1 MCVSQGID
9 RRGALL
15 EYFHDTGSAKASAA
29 RDYVLD
35 LVARDRKLLVFAH
48 HQQVLDSIEEGAM
61 QQVKT
66 FNAFNMVD
74 TWHFILIFHLSQDV
88 GFIRIDGRTSA
99 EARSRLASRFQT
111 DSQVRVAILSINAAN
126 AGLNLTSANVVVFA
140 ELYWNP
146 GVRDIKDTSS

>member
-1 MCVSQGID
+1 
-9 RRGALL
+9 
-15 EYFHDTGSAKASAA
+15 
-29 RDYVLD
+29 
-35 LVARDRKLLVFAH
+35 
-48 HQQVLDSIEEGAM
+48 
-61 QQVKT
+61 
-66 FNAFNMVD
+66 MVD
-74 TWHFILIFHLSQDV
+74 TWHLNFLLPLQDV

-146 GVRDIKDTSS
+146 GVSDIKVSTV